1 MTTLFVKVAL
11 DDALWVLD
19 NVRYTER
26 PPDARCTLELTAAM
40 MDGRLHRYTQRAWAA
55 RWHCSRG
62 KVRSIASKVAAT
74 CWPVHQWTTQG
85 PPKDQWGTTLGQ
97 SFQHLTTQG
106 GTTQGPPKD
115 RPVTYAR
122 ASSIKKEEGKK
133 EEEQQ
138 GAQAPASVST
148 PKAKTPK
155 ALEAEQGLECLRTL
169 RGELHQAATGKR
181 HTANWGK
188 GAAGKVLAR
197 KIARLLDECRGREL
211 DPLPCLEALARWV
224 YGAPGADWLRSRSS
238 PLVDALGGNALTRA
252 SRVDDA
258 LAWVAGGQ
266 VESRP
271 TKSKGRTRP
280 QDEPPGAWD
289 AFREDEQPRTVIN
302 PLPFGS
308 SNA

>member
-1 MTTLFVKVAL
+1 MSPFVKVDLSA
-11 DDALWVLD
+11 
-19 NVRYTER
+19 VRWMLRQVTYDST
-26 PPDARCTLELTAAM
+26 PPDAVCQMEITAALVAG
-40 MDGRLHRYTQRAWAA
+40 DLPSWSHREWAT
-55 RWHCSRG
+55 RWHCSPW
-62 KVRSIASKVAAT
+62 KVRKHAEAVANQYPTTDQPRTNQYPTTLRQCFPHLSAP
-74 CWPVHQWTTQG
+74 PVTKSNHG
-85 PPKDQWGTTLGQ
+85 PTKDQPTN
-97 SFQHLTTQG
+97 
-106 GTTQGPPKD
+106 
-115 RPVTYAR
+115 AR
-122 ASSIKKEEGKK
+122 IPYEKKSRVEGEK
-133 EEEQQ
+133 QQ
-138 GAQAPASVST
+138 AAQAPARVST
-148 PKAKTPK
+148 PKVKSPK

-169 RGELHQAATGKR
+169 RGELHQGATGKR

-188 GAAGKVLAR
+188 GAAGAVLAR

-271 TKSKGRTRP
+271 TKSGGRTRP

-289 AFREDEQPRTVIN
+289 ACLTETTETERIVIN
-302 PLPFGS
+302 LWS
-308 SNA
+308 TNA

>member
-1 MTTLFVKVAL
+1 M
-11 DDALWVLD
+11 
-19 NVRYTER
+19 
-26 PPDARCTLELTAAM
+26 
-40 MDGRLHRYTQRAWAA
+40 
-55 RWHCSRG
+55 
-62 KVRSIASKVAAT
+62 
-74 CWPVHQWTTQG
+74 
-85 PPKDQWGTTLGQ
+85 
-97 SFQHLTTQG
+97 
-106 GTTQGPPKD
+106 
-115 RPVTYAR
+115 
-122 ASSIKKEEGKK
+122 
-133 EEEQQ
+133 
-138 GAQAPASVST
+138 ST
-148 PKAKTPK
+148 PKAKSPK
-155 ALEAEQGLECLRTL
+155 ALEAEQGLACLRTL
-169 RGELHQAATGKR
+169 RGELHHAATGKR

-271 TKSKGRTRP
+271 TKSKGKP
-280 QDEPPGAWD
+280 GQGWLDKLSEKQDGPE
-289 AFREDEQPRTVIN
+289 RRIVNESTN
-302 PLPFGS
+302 LFGE